1 MPKEEIEEKPETREF
16 GEDERVETSKV
27 DEDTD
32 IFAEIA
38 GTPKAAKMKAM
49 VDKNTDDLIEEDEDS
64 EEEDDD
70 EDDEEDDEKED
81 DEKEEIKESEEE
93 PSQKPAKKVRQKK
106 AKKETEEIEEAEEPE
121 EEKIE
126 EKEIKK
132 EKKSDEEVEETPD
145 DEYELEDDDFES
157 DEDENA
163 DDVDLDA
170 KEPVEL
176 KQSVSAQKPSRDEIR
191 KTILEKAVLAGDAGI
206 TPIGEKLE
214 FLNDKEKKSVF
225 IGRKANIF
233 KKYGYEAA
241 LHIGRVRE
249 EEYND
254 YEVYLDSMN
263 PHVVFV
269 CGARGSGKCLT
280 GDTLITLDSGEVVPI
295 KELDNRTEKI
305 FAINHKLK
313 VTSAD
318 RTGFYKRTVNK
329 ILKIKMQ
336 SGKEIQLTPDHPLL
350 TINGWKPAEEFS
362 KGDRIATPR
371 ILPAFGNTKM
381 KECDVKLLAY
391 LIAEGHL
398 DNQFVLF
405 SNMNEKINS
414 EFKESVLQFDPN
426 LRVELHSKEGCFR
439 VAQIK
444 KKVDLS
450 HIVRDSTTGRFTDKG
465 YILMERSSIRKWLER
480 ICLYGKLAGEKFI
493 PKEIMKLEKGQL
505 ALFLNR
511 LFSCDGSIYRINK
524 GKSWAVSIGF
534 TSKKLTQQV
543 QHLIARYGVISTFRN
558 KINRQHGRDI
568 PNYEVVLYGEN
579 VIKYIQE
586 IGFFGYKEERA
597 AIALEEMA
605 AQIRNPNLDTIP
617 IEVWNKFQVRNW
629 KQMARELG
637 YAPQSFHNTRNYSP
651 SREKLAK
658 MARIEGNSGIE
669 MLAQSDI
676 YWDII
681 KEITEINQETEVY
694 DITVPELHNFVAND
708 IIVHNSYVLGV
719 IAEELADKNKNVGII
734 VVDPI
739 GVFWSM
745 RFANKDEKELEK
757 LKEYGLE
764 AKGLSGLKVFIPEGM
779 KDQVPKSTYDAGFA
793 IQPSLLTGEDWA
805 LTFGVDRFSV
815 SGLLLDKVLKKVEQ
829 GYKKTGTNE
838 KVRAKGKN
846 YALEDLVECLETDFE
861 LNSREKGYK

>member
-81 DEKEEIKESEEE
+81 DEKEEIKESEEK
-93 PSQKPAKKVRQKK
+93 PSQKPAKKVRKKK

-145 DEYELEDDDFES
+145 DEYELE
-157 DEDENA
+157 
-163 DDVDLDA
+163 DVDLDA

-405 SNMNEKINS
+405 SNMNEKRNN
-414 EFKESVLQFDPN
+414 E
-426 LRVELHSKEGCFR
+426 
-439 VAQIK
+439 
-444 KKVDLS
+444 
-450 HIVRDSTTGRFTDKG
+450 TGKRPASPF
-465 YILMERSSIRKWLER
+465 
-480 ICLYGKLAGEKFI
+480 
-493 PKEIMKLEKGQL
+493 PKQTFQL
-505 ALFLNR
+505 
-511 LFSCDGSIYRINK
+511 
-524 GKSWAVSIGF
+524 
-534 TSKKLTQQV
+534 
-543 QHLIARYGVISTFRN
+543 
-558 KINRQHGRDI
+558 
-568 PNYEVVLYGEN
+568 
-579 VIKYIQE
+579 
-586 IGFFGYKEERA
+586 
-597 AIALEEMA
+597 
-605 AQIRNPNLDTIP
+605 
-617 IEVWNKFQVRNW
+617 
-629 KQMARELG
+629 
-637 YAPQSFHNTRNYSP
+637 
-651 SREKLAK
+651 
-658 MARIEGNSGIE
+658 
-669 MLAQSDI
+669 
-676 YWDII
+676 
-681 KEITEINQETEVY
+681 
-694 DITVPELHNFVAND
+694 
-708 IIVHNSYVLGV
+708 
-719 IAEELADKNKNVGII
+719 
-734 VVDPI
+734 
-739 GVFWSM
+739 
-745 RFANKDEKELEK
+745 
-757 LKEYGLE
+757 
-764 AKGLSGLKVFIPEGM
+764 
-779 KDQVPKSTYDAGFA
+779 
-793 IQPSLLTGEDWA
+793 
-805 LTFGVDRFSV
+805 
-815 SGLLLDKVLKKVEQ
+815 
-829 GYKKTGTNE
+829 
-838 KVRAKGKN
+838 
-846 YALEDLVECLETDFE
+846 
-861 LNSREKGYK
+861 

>member
-81 DEKEEIKESEEE
+81 DEKEEIKESEEK
-93 PSQKPAKKVRQKK
+93 PSQKPAKKVRKKK

-280 GDTLITLDSGEVVPI
+280 GDTLITLENGEVVPI
-295 KELDNRTEKI
+295 KELEGRNEKI
-305 FAINHKLK
+305 FALNNKLK
-313 VTSAD
+313 IESAS

-329 ILKIKMQ
+329 TLKIKLW
-336 SGKEIQLTPDHPLL
+336 SGKDIELTPEHPLL
-350 TINGWKPAEEFS
+350 TVNGWVAAQGLS
-362 KGDRIATPR
+362 KGTRIATPR
-371 ILPAFGNTKM
+371 VLPAFGSSKM

-391 LIAEGHL
+391 LLAEGHL
-398 DNQFVLF
+398 SNQFVLF
-405 SNMNEKINS
+405 SNTDGKIVS
-414 EFKESVLQFDPN
+414 DFTRSIGEFDSN
-426 LRVELHSKEGCFR
+426 LRIEMHSKEGCFR
-439 VAQIK
+439 VAQK
-444 KKVDLS
+444 KKKIDLS
-450 HIVRDSTTGRFTDKG
+450 HIVRNDHGQFTNEG
-465 YILMERSSIRKWLER
+465 YVVAQKSSLMKWLES
-480 ICLYGKLAGEKFI
+480 IGVYGKLSAEKFI
-493 PKEIMKLEKGQL
+493 PKEVMQLEKEQL
-505 ALFLNR
+505 SLFMNR
-511 LFSCDGSIYRINK
+511 LFSC
-524 GKSWAVSIGF
+524 
-534 TSKKLTQQV
+534 
-543 QHLIARYGVISTFRN
+543 
-558 KINRQHGRDI
+558 
-568 PNYEVVLYGEN
+568 
-579 VIKYIQE
+579 
-586 IGFFGYKEERA
+586 
-597 AIALEEMA
+597 
-605 AQIRNPNLDTIP
+605 
-617 IEVWNKFQVRNW
+617 
-629 KQMARELG
+629 
-637 YAPQSFHNTRNYSP
+637 
-651 SREKLAK
+651 
-658 MARIEGNSGIE
+658 
-669 MLAQSDI
+669 
-676 YWDII
+676 
-681 KEITEINQETEVY
+681 
-694 DITVPELHNFVAND
+694 
-708 IIVHNSYVLGV
+708 
-719 IAEELADKNKNVGII
+719 
-734 VVDPI
+734 
-739 GVFWSM
+739 
-745 RFANKDEKELEK
+745 
-757 LKEYGLE
+757 
-764 AKGLSGLKVFIPEGM
+764 
-779 KDQVPKSTYDAGFA
+779 
-793 IQPSLLTGEDWA
+793 
-805 LTFGVDRFSV
+805 
-815 SGLLLDKVLKKVEQ
+815 
-829 GYKKTGTNE
+829 
-838 KVRAKGKN
+838 
-846 YALEDLVECLETDFE
+846 
-861 LNSREKGYK
+861 